1 MINNRDFD
9 QKAATWDDEPRR
21 VKLAREVAAGIIN
34 TANPTE
40 AMDAMDFGCGTG
52 LLTLFLQPNLRTID
66 GVDSSRGMLDVLERK
81 ARERGLTNVR
91 PVHCAVERG
100 ERPAGPY
107 HLVVSSMTLHHV
119 AELAPLF
126 RLFHDLLLPGGT
138 LCVADLDKED
148 GTFHDDQ
155 TGVQHFGFER
165 HDVIKILAEAGFTG
179 FRDDTIAVIEKSS
192 PDKTRTY
199 PVFLICAKKPV

>member
-1 MINNRDFD
+1 MTNNRDFD

-21 VKLAREVAAGIIN
+21 VKLAREVAAAIID
-34 TANPTE
+34 TAHPTV

-52 LLTLFLQPNLRTID
+52 LLTLLLQPHLRTID
-66 GVDSSRGMLDVLERK
+66 GVDSSRGMLEVLERK
-81 ARERGLTNVR
+81 VRARGLTNVR

-100 ERPAGPY
+100 DRPPGPY
-107 HLVVSSMTLHHV
+107 HLTVSSMTLHHV
-119 AELAPLF
+119 AEPAPLF

-138 LCVADLDKED
+138 LCLADLDKED

-155 TGVQHFGFER
+155 TGVQHFGFDR
-165 HDVIKILAEAGFTG
+165 QNVIKTLAEAGFTG
-179 FRDDTIAVIEKSS
+179 FRDDTIAVIEKNS
-192 PDKTRTY
+192 PDKTRNY

>member
-1 MINNRDFD
+1 
-9 QKAATWDDEPRR
+9 
-21 VKLAREVAAGIIN
+21 
-34 TANPTE
+34 
-40 AMDAMDFGCGTG
+40 MDAMDFGCGTG
-52 LLTLFLQPNLRTID
+52 LLTLALQLHLRSID
-66 GVDSSRGMLDVLERK
+66 GVDSSRGMLKVLGEK
-81 ARERGLTNVR
+81 VREQGLTNVR

-138 LCVADLDKED
+138 ICLADLDKED

-155 TGVQHFGFER
+155 TGVQHFGFDR
-165 HDVIKILAEAGFTG
+165 HDVIKILAEAGFTV
-179 FRDDTIAVIEKSS
+179 FREDTIAVIEKSS
-192 PDKTRTY
+192 PDKTCTY